1 MQLKLLSEVKSLP
14 IPGTNISVPSKLD
27 SWMVWCYLL
36 RNEDIALGKLDLWLN
51 NNDIASQ
58 CPSHRMSGEGAWVPY
73 NSTGFIEA
81 VNIVANRP
89 VHLPC
94 YFCQGLGSFVVTD
107 MPIKGELECFCSLLD
122 WRNEWSKTIRMF
134 ESKHVEKGLDSFR
147 QRTQRLASAV
157 TLVEKFVSNPSRWLV
172 LSGPPGTGKSHM
184 LQYVAHQFEGLA
196 LYIAIQEFNKIFDL
210 MDDNRLGEF
219 RAACKGAPIL
229 ILDDIGSVQLKGFAL
244 GILGEVINH
253 RYSDA
258 VNFPVVI
265 ATNLGR
271 EQLLVYGSAE
281 IGSTWLG
288 DRLTDTS
295 VVEIVDLSGTTSY
308 RQGGKK

>member
-14 IPGTNISVPSKLD
+14 IQGTNVSIPSKLD
-27 SWMVWCYLL
+27 SWIVWCYLL
-36 RNEDIALGKLDLWLN
+36 RNEGVALGKLDLWLN
-51 NNDIASQ
+51 NNEIALQ
-58 CPSHRMSGEGAWVPY
+58 CPSHRVGNDGAWVPY

-81 VNIVANRP
+81 LNIVANRP

-94 YFCQGLGSFVVTD
+94 YFCQGFGSFV
-107 MPIKGELECFCSLLD
+107 PIDIPTKGEIECFCSLLD
-122 WRNEWSKTIRMF
+122 WRNEWSRTIRMF
-134 ESKHVEKGLDSFR
+134 ESKHIEKDLYSFI
-147 QRTQRLASAV
+147 QRGPRLANAVSA
-157 TLVEKFVSNPSRWLV
+157 TEKFVSNPSRWLV
-172 LSGPPGTGKSHM
+172 LSGPPGTGKSHI
-184 LQYVAHQFEGLA
+184 LQYIAKVFEGLA

-210 MDDNRLGEF
+210 MDENRLGEF

-229 ILDDIGSVQLKGFAL
+229 ILDDIGSVELKSFAL

-258 VNFPVVI
+258 LNFPTAM

-271 EQLLVYGSAE
+271 EQLLVYGSTI

-288 DRLTDTS
+288 DRLTDQS
-295 VVEIVDLSGTTSY
+295 IVDIVDLSGLSSY
-308 RQGGKK
+308 RQGGRK